1 MSRLCDPP
9 SVKKIRAFGK
19 KILGFNLPLQ
29 NPKYP
34 GWQNQLHEIGHWAVI
49 PPAILDEWM
58 DYEAKG
64 WQSLGRYEDDESAN
78 LPVPKRAKT
87 HGLKMGS
94 IPIINGLDLADF
106 AAKKA
111 TSTWFMDSFV
121 RTGASP
127 GAEVHKA
134 LYAHEVWMGSRKA
147 PRGGFWLKESGEEK
161 WFVENA
167 APLIPNEWGV
177 LAWCNQV
184 CEGMG
189 WPMPGKQTHWCSD
202 TDPHQLLVAG
212 IDIENGIFRPS
223 HQYSISFLEVGP
235 RLEICRPNTGEIVQ
249 SRTAHYWP
257 GVFKPETEIVGK
269 AYIWRA

>member
-1 MSRLCDPP
+1 MIKPKSAIALSGGRSSAAMSRLCDPP

-49 PPAILDEWM
+49 PPAILDEWSS
-58 DYEAKG
+58 DRRLRHRG
-64 WQSLGRYEDDESAN
+64 D
-78 LPVPKRAKT
+78 
-87 HGLKMGS
+87 
-94 IPIINGLDLADF
+94 IPAITGLDLANW
-106 AAKKA
+106 AAQKLIGI
-111 TSTWFMDSFV
+111 WFEDALMMTIDSETNV
-121 RTGASP
+121 VQMGAP
-127 GAEVHKA
+127 M
-134 LYAHEVWMGSRKA
+134 YAHYA
-147 PRGGFWLKESGEEK
+147 WLGDSWQRRAAYCLKCGDSEK
-161 WFVENA
+161 YIKDA
-167 APLIPNEWGV
+167 IPLIPNEWGV
-177 LAWCNQV
+177 VAWCNQV
-184 CEGMG
+184 CTAMG
-189 WPMPGKQTHWCSD
+189 WPNTERRGYAENDP
-202 TDPHQLLVAG
+202 DPHQLLVAG